1 MRRLLAL
8 AAFQVLA
15 ILGWASYH
23 EYVWATA
30 PTFRVP
36 LRPRDPFDLIRG
48 RYFVLNPQDT
58 SIDARSIS
66 FSQQEVDRFLG
77 SANAFAGSVQVG
89 FCAAGDVYRVCAL
102 ARPGETPSGPAR
114 FWCKGFVDSS
124 SLTGFSCLGERTRR
138 DGSSRSAIV
147 QVVTAPSSSVLQGN
161 TDRPEVSVAPD
172 ALHRPRRAC
181 CTSIGYYDKIDMCC
195 CPIS

>member
-15 ILGWASYH
+15 IASWASYH

-58 SIDARSIS
+58 SIDSRSTSLPQTEI
-66 FSQQEVDRFLG
+66 DRFLA
-77 SANAFAGSVQVG
+77 SSTAFVGSVQVG
-89 FCAAGDVYRVCAL
+89 FCPSGNVYRVCEL
-102 ARPGETPSGPAR
+102 ARPGEKAPGSAR
-114 FWCKGFVDSS
+114 FWCKGFA
-124 SLTGFSCLGERTRR
+124 TFSRQESGWKLDLDLGLRR
-138 DGSSRSAIV
+138 FFI
-147 QVVTAPSSSVLQGN
+147 PSNLQLPARENQEGWEL
-161 TDRPEVSVAPD
+161 EVSYRPG
-172 ALHRPRRAC
+172 LSPLPRRLLFKG
-181 CTSIGYYDKIDMCC
+181 TPIDLR
-195 CPIS
+195 